1 LNLIEVILAQG
12 SMPQPAAA
20 PRGHRQPA
28 IDPGKTMALT
38 KRSTT
43 PRRRNTLRLAPLLGA
58 LCWPQAGQ
66 AQTEVKADSIAPT
79 AGTQVMVVGIKSV
92 AGIAGFGNVPLAD
105 LPMQVDVTSAEQ
117 MKDLGIRRLSDIA
130 RIDASVG
137 DGYNA
142 EGYYDLLSVRGFV
155 IDNRFNYRRDGLP
168 INAETSIPLD
178 NKSRIEVL
186 KGTSGMLAG
195 IGSPGGMVN
204 LVVKRPTDA
213 PIREG
218 FIGWRQNGSVLGAT
232 DLSDRFGEQ
241 REFGLRLNAAYEHI
255 DPQTYV
261 AEGSRYL
268 LALAGDWRVNAHTVL
283 EAEIENSRRS
293 QPSVPGFSVLG
304 SVVPEPGNP
313 RINLNNQP
321 WSQPSVFNATTGSI
335 RLRQKI
341 DTQWNWVA
349 QAATQQLKTDDRIAF
364 PYGCSAE
371 NLYDR
376 YCSDGTYDLY
386 DFRSENE
393 RRRSSVVDL
402 ALNATLLT
410 GSVRHALTVGLQYNQ
425 VNNRFQGQAF
435 NFAGTGNVQGTL
447 FTPPAPEQT
456 GTNTNR
462 EARSTEAYLRDAIAF
477 DEQTTLW
484 LGLRATR
491 QSVDTVRT
499 DGSEATGYSQNYNAP
514 WLALSHRLV
523 GGTMLYASWG
533 TGYEPDLAPNNPRY
547 LNRGELLPALR
558 SQQFELGIKGGL
570 ENGEWSVAAFDTD
583 RPVSGDIGNCDVDD
597 SCTWAR
603 DGSAVHRGVE
613 AGIAARYGAWFLGG
627 GAMALHARRED
638 SANANLNG
646 LRPTNVPAYTLKLQL
661 GYRVSEIPGLE
672 LLANGLY
679 ESERIVMPDNSLSI
693 PSVTRLDL
701 GLRYEQPLAKGTL
714 VWRAGVENVNN
725 QNAWRESPFQ
735 FAHSYLF
742 PMAPRT
748 FALSLQASL

>member
-1 LNLIEVILAQG
+1 
-12 SMPQPAAA
+12 
-20 PRGHRQPA
+20 
-28 IDPGKTMALT
+28 MA
-38 KRSTT
+38 STT
-43 PRRRNTLRLAPLLGA
+43 RPATHKRRNELRLAALLGA
-58 LCWPQAGQ
+58 LAWPQAGNTQ
-66 AQTEVKADSIAPT
+66 AGARTEEPAHDVT
-79 AGTQVMVVGIKSV
+79 TQVTVVGTKTLAS
-92 AGIAGFGNVPLAD
+92 IAGFGQVPLAS

-130 RIDASVG
+130 RIDAAVG

-142 EGYYDLLSVRGFV
+142 EGYYDFLTVRGFV

-168 INAETSIPLD
+168 ISAETSIPLD

-204 LVVKRPTDA
+204 LVVKRPTEA

-218 FIGWRQNGSVLGAT
+218 TIGWRQNGSVLGST

-241 REFGLRLNAAYEHI
+241 REFGLRLNAAYERI

-268 LALAGDWRVNAHTVL
+268 LALAGDWRLNSNTVL

-321 WSQPSVFNATTGSI
+321 WSQPAVFNATTGSV
-335 RLRQKI
+335 RLRHKI
-341 DTQWNWVA
+341 DAQWNWVV
-349 QAATQQLKTDDRIAF
+349 QAATQQLKTDDNIAF
-364 PYGCSAE
+364 PYGCSTE
-371 NLYDR
+371 GFYDR
-376 YCSDGTYDLY
+376 YCSNGTYDLY

-393 RRRSSVVDL
+393 RRRSNVVDV
-402 ALNATLLT
+402 ALNGTWLT
-410 GSVRHALTVGLQYNQ
+410 GTVRHAWTVGLQYNQ
-425 VNNRFQGQAF
+425 VDNRFQGQAF
-435 NFAGTGNVQGTL
+435 NYAGTGNVQGTL
-447 FTPPAPEQT
+447 FTPPAPDPT
-456 GTNTNR
+456 LTNTNR
-462 EARSTEAYLRDAIAF
+462 NARSTEAHLRDAIAF
-477 DEQTTLW
+477 DDQTTLW

-499 DGSEATGYSQNYNAP
+499 DGSAATRYSQTYNAP
-514 WLALSHRLV
+514 WLALSHRLD

-533 TGYEPDLAPNNPRY
+533 TGYEPDLAPSSPRY
-547 LNRGELLPALR
+547 VNRGELLPALR

-570 ENGEWSVAAFDTD
+570 DKVEWTVAAFDID
-583 RPVSGDIGNCDVDD
+583 RPVSGDVGSCDVDD

-613 AGIAARYGAWFLGG
+613 ASIAARHGSWSIGA
-627 GAMALHARRED
+627 GAMALHARREG
-638 SANANLNG
+638 SANDSLNG

-661 GYRVSEIPGLE
+661 GYRVAQLPGLE

-679 ESERIVMPDNSLSI
+679 ESDRIVLPDNSLSI

-701 GLRYEQPLAKGTL
+701 GLRYEQPLGKGML
-714 VWRAGVENVNN
+714 VWRAGVENVTNRD
-725 QNAWRESPFQ
+725 AWRESPFQ

-742 PMAPRT
+742 PMSPRT
-748 FALSLQASL
+748 FALSLQANL

>member
-12 SMPQPAAA
+12 SMPPTAAV
-20 PRGHRQPA
+20 PRGRRRPA
-28 IDPGKTMALT
+28 IDTEEAMA
-38 KRSTT
+38 STTRPAT
-43 PRRRNTLRLAPLLGA
+43 PRRRNTLRLVALLGA
-58 LCWPQAGQ
+58 LIWPQAGR
-66 AQTEVKADSIAPT
+66 AQTEAQTDATVPT
-79 AGTQVMVVGIKSV
+79 AGTQVMVVGTKTV
-92 AGIAGFGNVPLAD
+92 AGIAGFGNLPLTS
-105 LPMQVDVTSAEQ
+105 LPMQLDVTTAEQ

-130 RIDASVG
+130 RIDAAVG

-142 EGYYDLLSVRGFV
+142 EGYYDFLSVRGFV

-168 INAETSIPLD
+168 ISAETSIPLD

-204 LVVKRPTDA
+204 LVVKRPGDT
-213 PIREG
+213 PIREA
-218 FIGWRQNGSVLGAT
+218 FVGWRQDGSVLAST
-232 DLSDRFGEQ
+232 DLGERFGEQ

-268 LALAGDWRVNAHTVL
+268 LALAGDWRINADTVL

-304 SVVPEPGNP
+304 SVVPQPGNP

-321 WSQPSVFNATTGSI
+321 WSQPSIFNATTGSI
-335 RLRQKI
+335 RWRQNI
-341 DTQWNWVA
+341 DAQWNWVV
-349 QAATQQLKTDDRIAF
+349 QAATQQLKTDDNIAF

-371 NLYDR
+371 GFFDR

-386 DFRSENE
+386 DFRSEDE

-402 ALNATLLT
+402 ALNGTLLT
-410 GSVRHALTVGLQYNQ
+410 GTIRHALTAGLQYNQ
-425 VNNRFQGQAF
+425 VRNRFQGQAF
-435 NFAGTGNVQGTL
+435 NYAGTGNVQGTL
-447 FTPPAPEQT
+447 FTPPAPDLT

-477 DEQTTLW
+477 DERTTLW

-499 DGSEATGYSQNYNAP
+499 DGTESTAYSQNYNAP
-514 WLALSHRLV
+514 WLALSHKLS

-547 LNRGELLPALR
+547 INRGDLLPALR

-570 ENGEWSVAAFDTD
+570 ENGEWSVAGFDIE
-583 RPVSGDIGNCDVDD
+583 RPVSGDVGSCDVDD

-613 AGIAARYGAWFLGG
+613 ASIASRFGAWFVGG

-638 SANANLNG
+638 SANASLNG

-661 GYRVSEIPGLE
+661 GYRVDEVPGLD
-672 LLANGLY
+672 LMANGLY
-679 ESERIVMPDNSLSI
+679 ESDRIVMPDNSLGI
-693 PSVTRLDL
+693 PSVTRMDL
-701 GLRYEQPLAKGTL
+701 GLRYEQPLGKGLL
-714 VWRAGVENVNN
+714 VWRAGVENVTN

-735 FAHSYLF
+735 FGHSYLF
-742 PMAPRT
+742 PMTPRT

>member
-1 LNLIEVILAQG
+1 MAHTQRSATRLRRHA
-12 SMPQPAAA
+12 PQ
-20 PRGHRQPA
+20 
-28 IDPGKTMALT
+28 L
-38 KRSTT
+38 
-43 PRRRNTLRLAPLLGA
+43 LPLLGA
-58 LCWPQAGQ
+58 LAWPQPGH
-66 AQTEVKADSIAPT
+66 AQ
-79 AGTQVMVVGIKSV
+79 GTPAEASEQVTVASTRAV
-92 AGIAGFGNVPLAD
+92 AGISGFGNVPLAN
-105 LPMQVDVTSAEQ
+105 LPMQVDVFSAEQ
-117 MKDLGIRRLSDIA
+117 FKDLGIRRVSDIA
-130 RIDASVG
+130 RFDAAVG

-142 EGYYDLLSVRGFV
+142 EGYYDFLTVRGFV

-168 INAETSIPLD
+168 ISAETSIPLD
-178 NKSRIEVL
+178 NKSRVEVL
-186 KGTSGMLAG
+186 KGTSGMLSG

-218 FIGWRQNGSVLGAT
+218 FIGWRQNGSVLAST

-268 LALAGDWRVNAHTVL
+268 LALAGDWRLNADTVL

-304 SVVPEPGNP
+304 SVVPDPGNP

-321 WSQPSVFNATTGSI
+321 WSQPSVFEATTGSI

-341 DTQWNWVA
+341 DAQWNWVA
-349 QAATQQLKTDDRIAF
+349 QAATQQLKTDDNTAF
-364 PYGCSAE
+364 PFGCYYAAQAQGLTE
-371 NLYDR
+371 YFDR
-376 YCSDGTYDLY
+376 FCSNGTYDLY
-386 DFRSENE
+386 DFRSDNE
-393 RRRSSVVDL
+393 RRRSGVVDV
-402 ALNATLLT
+402 ALNGTLLT
-410 GSVRHALTVGLQYNQ
+410 GTVRHALTVGLQYNR
-425 VNNRFQGQAF
+425 VKNSFQGQAF
-435 NFAGTGNVQGTL
+435 NYAGIGNVQGTL
-447 FTPPAPEQT
+447 FVPPAPELT

-462 EARSTEAYLRDAIAF
+462 DASSTEAYLRDAIAF

-499 DGSEATGYSQNYNAP
+499 DGSEATSYSQNYNAP
-514 WLALSHRLV
+514 WLALSHKLA

-547 LNRGELLPALR
+547 INRGELLPALR
-558 SQQFELGIKGGL
+558 SRQIELGVKGGL
-570 ENGEWSVAAFDTD
+570 DNGEWTVAAFDID
-583 RPVSGDIGNCDVDD
+583 RPVSADSGNCDVDN
-597 SCTWAR
+597 SCTWTR
-603 DGSAVHRGVE
+603 DGSAVHRGAE
-613 AGIAARYGAWFLGG
+613 ASIAARYGAWFIGG

-638 SANANLNG
+638 SANASLNG

-661 GYRVSEIPGLE
+661 GYRVAAVPGLE

-679 ESERIVMPDNSLSI
+679 ESDRIVVPDNSLSI
-693 PSVTRLDL
+693 PSVNRLDL
-701 GLRYEQPLAKGTL
+701 GLRYEQRLGKSTL
-714 VWRAGVENVNN
+714 VWRAGVENVTN

-735 FAHSYLF
+735 FAHAYLF

>member
-1 LNLIEVILAQG
+1 MAQTQK
-12 SMPQPAAA
+12 PTTRLRRPA
-20 PRGHRQPA
+20 RH
-28 IDPGKTMALT
+28 LL
-38 KRSTT
+38 S
-43 PRRRNTLRLAPLLGA
+43 LLGA
-58 LCWPQAGQ
+58 ITCSQAGH
-66 AQTEVKADSIAPT
+66 AQGT
-79 AGTQVMVVGIKSV
+79 AAEANAQVTVASTRAV
-92 AGIAGFGNVPLAD
+92 AGISGFGNVPLAK
-105 LPMQVDVTSAEQ
+105 LPMQVDVFSAEQ
-117 MKDLGIRRLSDIA
+117 FKDLGIRRVSDIA
-130 RIDASVG
+130 RFDAAVG

-142 EGYYDLLSVRGFV
+142 EGYYDFLTVRGFV

-168 INAETSIPLD
+168 ISAETSIPLD
-178 NKSRIEVL
+178 NKSRVEVL
-186 KGTSGMLAG
+186 KGTSGMLSG

-218 FIGWRQNGSVLGAT
+218 FIGWRQNGSVLAST

-268 LALAGDWRVNAHTVL
+268 LALAGDWRPNADTVL
-283 EAEIENSRRS
+283 EAEIDNSRRS

-304 SVVPEPGNP
+304 SVVPQPGNP

-321 WSQPSVFNATTGSI
+321 WSQPAVFEATTGSL

-341 DTQWNWVA
+341 DAQWNWVA
-349 QAATQQLKTDDRIAF
+349 QAATQQLKTDDNIAF

-371 NLYDR
+371 NVYDR
-376 YCSDGTYDLY
+376 YCSNGTYDLY

-393 RRRSSVVDL
+393 RRRSGVVDV
-402 ALNATLLT
+402 ALNGTLLT

-425 VNNRFQGQAF
+425 VNNSFQGQAF
-435 NFAGTGNVQGTL
+435 NYSGIGNVQGTL
-447 FTPPAPEQT
+447 FTPPAPQLT

-462 EARSTEAYLRDAIAF
+462 KARSTEAYLRDAVALN
-477 DEQTTLW
+477 EQTTLW

-499 DGSEATGYSQNYNAP
+499 DGSEAASYSQNYNAP
-514 WLALSHRLV
+514 WLALSHKLT
-523 GGTMLYASWG
+523 GNTMLYASWG
-533 TGYEPDLAPNNPRY
+533 TGYEADVAPNSPRY
-547 LNRGELLPALR
+547 VNRGELLPALR
-558 SQQFELGIKGGL
+558 SRQVELGVKGGL
-570 ENGEWSVAAFDTD
+570 ENGEWTVAAFDID
-583 RPVSGDIGNCDVDD
+583 RPVAGDIGSCDVAD

-603 DGSAVHRGVE
+603 DGSAVHRGAE
-613 AGIAARYGAWFLGG
+613 ASIAARYGAWFIGG

-638 SANANLNG
+638 SANASLNG

-661 GYRVSEIPGLE
+661 GYRVAAVPGLE

-679 ESERIVMPDNSLSI
+679 ESDRIVLPDNSLSI
-693 PSVTRLDL
+693 PSVKRLDL
-701 GLRYEQPLAKGTL
+701 GVLYEQLLGKGTL
-714 VWRAGVENVNN
+714 VWRAGVENVTN